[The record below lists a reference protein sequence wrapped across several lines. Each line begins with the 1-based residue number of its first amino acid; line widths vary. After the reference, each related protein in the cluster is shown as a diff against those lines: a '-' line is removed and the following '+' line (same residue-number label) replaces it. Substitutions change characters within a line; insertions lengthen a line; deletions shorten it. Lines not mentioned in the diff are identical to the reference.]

1 MSESERREKT
11 GNVGARQL
19 NKAEEVELTD
29 ARSAVRLL
37 AGAGVLGWSFAMEY

>member
-37 AGAGVLGWSFAMEY
+37 AGVLGWSFAMEY